1 MQSSVKPPVL
11 AGHDGRHVLRDSRF
25 FQKVIRKARLRLQA
39 GLLFP
44 APCRERGVA
53 AFEAA
58 IRFASAPIIR
68 CCAAVGGSSAL
79 RMRYTPC
86 GCRSAHLV
94 GVQPN
99 FRLPPVSTMR
109 RASAMPHS
117 VGSLPPSKR
126 HSRLTIVRRGCCQV
140 AIRRNSWRSHVH
152 RTHTA
157 QRVQPFKLQT
167 RNGGVKGRR
176 PLRSLGGPRG
186 IFSHVREYPPY
197 PQPHTV
203 REKAAASS
211 GCSPSAPCA
220 EKERTSLS
228 RSPLFLLIF
237 CCTEAIIPLPASPS
251 RQRQPSPVRRRNTA
265 RIARSASR
273 TSRGTG
279 SWSAG
284 QWRSSSALPRGTRP
298 R

>member
-1 MQSSVKPPVL
+1 MPHSARSLPPMRTSL
-11 AGHDGRHVLRDSRF
+11 APHDS
-25 FQKVIRKARLRLQA
+25 KARLRTATTRRSFMAKPCTPHPHCAARAALQA
-39 GLLFP
+39 ANP
-44 APCRERGVA
+44 QWRGQGA
-53 AFEAA
+53 EPLAF
-58 IRFASAPIIR
+58 
-68 CCAAVGGSSAL
+68 
-79 RMRYTPC
+79 
-86 GCRSAHLV
+86 
-94 GVQPN
+94 
-99 FRLPPVSTMR
+99 
-109 RASAMPHS
+109 
-117 VGSLPPSKR
+117 
-126 HSRLTIVRRGCCQV
+126 
-140 AIRRNSWRSHVH
+140 SW
-152 RTHTA
+152 
-157 QRVQPFKLQT
+157 
-167 RNGGVKGRR
+167 
-176 PLRSLGGPRG
+176 GPRG

-203 REKAAASS
+203 WGKAAVSS

-237 CCTEAIIPLPASPS
+237 CCAEAIIPLPASPS

-265 RIARSASR
+265 RSARSASR

>member
-1 MQSSVKPPVL
+1 
-11 AGHDGRHVLRDSRF
+11 
-25 FQKVIRKARLRLQA
+25 
-39 GLLFP
+39 
-44 APCRERGVA
+44 
-53 AFEAA
+53 
-58 IRFASAPIIR
+58 
-68 CCAAVGGSSAL
+68 
-79 RMRYTPC
+79 
-86 GCRSAHLV
+86 
-94 GVQPN
+94 
-99 FRLPPVSTMR
+99 
-109 RASAMPHS
+109 MPHS
-117 VGSLPPSKR
+117 VISLPPSYR
-126 HSRLTIVRRGCCQV
+126 HTRLTVVRRGCEWYRIV
-140 AIRRNSWRSHVH
+140 GVHGEAMYTALTLRSACSHSSC
-152 RTHTA
+152 
-157 QRVQPFKLQT
+157 KLPMC
-167 RNGGVKGRR
+167 GVKGQG

-203 REKAAASS
+203 WGKAAASS

-237 CCTEAIIPLPASPS
+237 CCAEAIIPLPASPS

-265 RIARSASR
+265 RSARSASR

>member
-1 MQSSVKPPVL
+1 
-11 AGHDGRHVLRDSRF
+11 
-25 FQKVIRKARLRLQA
+25 
-39 GLLFP
+39 
-44 APCRERGVA
+44 
-53 AFEAA
+53 
-58 IRFASAPIIR
+58 
-68 CCAAVGGSSAL
+68 
-79 RMRYTPC
+79 
-86 GCRSAHLV
+86 
-94 GVQPN
+94 
-99 FRLPPVSTMR
+99 MR
-109 RASAMPHS
+109 RAKQCRYFAR
-117 VGSLPPSKR
+117 SLPPFYR
-126 HSRLTIVRRGCCQV
+126 HSRLTIVRRGCWMCRI
-140 AIRRNSWRSHVH
+140 AGIHGEAMYTAPTLRSACSSSSY
-152 RTHTA
+152 RL
-157 QRVQPFKLQT
+157 PMC
-167 RNGGVKGRR
+167 GVKGRR

-203 REKAAASS
+203 WGKAAASS

-237 CCTEAIIPLPASPS
+237 CCAEAIIPLPASPS

-265 RIARSASR
+265 RSARSASR